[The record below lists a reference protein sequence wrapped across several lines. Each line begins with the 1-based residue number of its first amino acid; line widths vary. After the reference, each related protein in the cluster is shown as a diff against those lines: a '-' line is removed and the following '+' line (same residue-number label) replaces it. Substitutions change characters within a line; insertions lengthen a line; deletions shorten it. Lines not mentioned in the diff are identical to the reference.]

1 MGVNQMEYLYNFVV
15 HDTTLRP
22 SPFED
27 MCILD
32 QIEHFNQELP
42 NPRENELKP
51 TQKPKMDNILLNK
64 KNSEILVSDSGS
76 TPERSGII
84 RTGTT
89 TTTQNTMGNE
99 KIKEGDNDFLS
110 GGNGNENEGEILES
124 TIDGLF
130 EMHTGDINAAVGS
143 TENDVD
149 FSEIPEV
156 EVLLTENI
164 DQENNDG

>member
-1 MGVNQMEYLYNFVV
+1 MGDQQGEEIVEVEVIVNNYEEIMAEDGDLQVVERRKVGDVIRGLVNQMEYLYNFVV

-84 RTGTT
+84 
-89 TTTQNTMGNE
+89 
-99 KIKEGDNDFLS
+99 
-110 GGNGNENEGEILES
+110 
-124 TIDGLF
+124 
-130 EMHTGDINAAVGS
+130 
-143 TENDVD
+143 
-149 FSEIPEV
+149 
-156 EVLLTENI
+156 
-164 DQENNDG
+164 